1 MKKYIFTL
9 LILFQLISAEDLSN
23 IFTVINGE
31 QVHPVNFIN
40 NLG

>member
-1 MKKYIFTL
+1 MKKYILTW
-9 LILFQLISAEDLSN
+9 LILFQLISAGDLSD

-31 QVHPVNFIN
+31 QVHPVIFIN